1 MLRVLLGLIKKWITN
16 LDNNIVAEAVLMDLS
31 KVFDCIPNDLL
42 IANLMPMDLR
52 RKLYTFGT
60 CCPDTKLLYLFTLG
74 KWKYCVK
81 INNINSN
88 FETIKSGM
96 PGN

>member
-52 RKLYTFGT
+52 RKLYPFSA
-60 CCPDTKLLYLFTLG
+60 CCPIKGHTYLYKPTAESCRF
-74 KWKYCVK
+74 V
-81 INNINSN
+81 
-88 FETIKSGM
+88 
-96 PGN
+96 